1 MFIDA
6 TLSDI
11 NCVMLLF
18 VTNPPVVMTD
28 GCVHLLEIPSARSWA
43 APVRAPGT
51 LRQGRRY
58 GPSITVQI
66 THAGSLSP
74 N

>member
-1 MFIDA
+1 MFSDA

-11 NCVMLLF
+11 NVMLCF
-18 VTNPPVVMTD
+18 VAKLPVVMTD
-28 GCVHLLEIPSARSWA
+28 GCVHLLEIRSSRSWA

-51 LRQGRRY
+51 LRQGRRN
-58 GPSITVQI
+58 GPDITVQI
-66 THAGSLSP
+66 TSAGSLSP